1 MDKAKFKFSGGMIF
15 WSVLVISAILL
26 SIATTYAQVNDVT
39 EHFIKNQQ
47 EKVHL
52 QMLAGV
58 AGNPWQYRILSDWM
72 VEYLLRLFFE
82 INVNAP
88 KLAAYIVFRF
98 LQCLLIFV
106 CAGVYYKKLGL
117 SLYVNLTGLSI
128 LAWSM
133 SHSLYNSDL
142 SMNVFFDVA
151 FYLVAGIVILERKYF
166 WIPLLMVPAAFNRE
180 TSVLIP
186 LMLVAF
192 VYFTDEKVKSIKP
205 AILYAVLGMV
215 IFFVIFLGL
224 RIHYGEQKFLT
235 ADGYR
240 PGIGLLVLNLSR
252 WVTWEQIFITL
263 SLVPILAVFAF
274 TNWAHPLKIFFWT
287 VVPIWFGVHFVAAL
301 VAESRLLLV
310 PQALVFIPGM
320 IFGLTEKNNG

>member
-1 MDKAKFKFSGGMIF
+1 MIF

-26 SIATTYAQVNDVT
+26 SIATVYAQVNDVT

-52 QMLAGV
+52 QMMAGV
-58 AGNPWQYRILSDWM
+58 AGNPWQYRILGDWM
-72 VEYLLRLFFE
+72 AEYLLRLFFA

-88 KLAAYIVFRF
+88 KLTAYIVFRF

-106 CAGVYYKKLGL
+106 CAGVYYRKLGL

-142 SMNVFFDVA
+142 SLNVFFDVA
-151 FYLVAGIVILERKYF
+151 FYLVAGIVILKRKYF
-166 WIPLLMVPAAFNRE
+166 WIPLLMIPAAFNRE

-192 VYFTDEKVKSIKP
+192 VYFTDEKDQSIKP

-215 IFFVIFLGL
+215 IFSVIFSGL
-224 RIHYGEQKFLT
+224 RIYYGEQEFLT

-252 WVTWEQIFITL
+252 WVTWEQLAITL
-263 SLVPILAVFAF
+263 GLIPFLAVFAYPH
-274 TNWAHPLKIFFWT
+274 WSKALKIFFWVT
-287 VVPIWFGVHFVAAL
+287 VPIWLGVHFFAAL

-310 PQALVFIPGM
+310 LQSLIFIPGM
-320 IFGLTEKNNG
+320 LFGLTEKNNG